1 MKLIAAAFIAALTST
16 SALAADVVF
25 EEPPAP
31 VVAEIPIFTWT
42 GGYIGV
48 QGGYL
53 WSDVNFDDDVEG
65 ELFSDSFNGG
75 LLGGYI
81 GYNWQTGP
89 WVFGA
94 EGDLNAVWNDETF
107 TVGAFDVDVGSDYLA
122 SLRGRVGYAIDRTL
136 IFATAGVAFT
146 QASAQADVGN
156 DSTVSVDQ
164 DFTGWTIG
172 AGAEYAFTNNW
183 VGRVEYRYYD
193 FGDQSFSDIT
203 NFGDAKLTNNT
214 VTLGI
219 AYKW

>member
-146 QASAQADVGN
+146 QASAEADIGN
-156 DSTVSVDQ
+156 ATVSVDQ